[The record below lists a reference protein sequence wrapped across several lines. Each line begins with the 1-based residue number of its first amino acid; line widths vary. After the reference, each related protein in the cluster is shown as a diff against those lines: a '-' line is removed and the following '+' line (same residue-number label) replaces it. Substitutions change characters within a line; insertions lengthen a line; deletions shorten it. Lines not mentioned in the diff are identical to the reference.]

1 MDFSQEYKQKLIF
14 AKDAAAMVQSGDW
27 LDYGWCNGTA
37 YDFDK
42 EPIFFSKN
50 GFLYAPMN
58 VIPNFFDEHN
68 NPNKQRMYIKIGIKR
83 Q

>member
-1 MDFSQEYKQKLIF
+1 MIETLVNEDIKWW
-14 AKDAAAMVQSGDW
+14 A
-27 LDYGWCNGTA
+27 T

-50 GFLYAPMN
+50 GLLYAPMN

-68 NPNKQRMYIKIGIKR
+68 NPNKQRMYIKIGIR
-83 Q
+83 N